1 MYNSEFS
8 GVDVQPTATMPPFAP
23 CNAGGYVRANSPAL
37 ATTPG
42 LVLDTG
48 ATLRRKSSV
57 QASKGLWPSAGMA
70 SPDILNLTAFGNCCG
85 FA

>member
-23 CNAGGYVRANSPAL
+23 CNAGGYVRANNPAL

-48 ATLRRKSSV
+48 ATLAEEEVVCAGIERLVAERRHG
-57 QASKGLWPSAGMA
+57 QP
-70 SPDILNLTAFGNCCG
+70 
-85 FA
+85 